1 VGQLIE
7 QRFGIRLPVRTM
19 GLYLARWGFT
29 PQKPI
34 KKAYEQSPAAV
45 QKWLDEEYP
54 VIAACANVRG
64 AAFRRMFTKRQCK
77 RPERG

>member
-1 VGQLIE
+1 M
-7 QRFGIRLPVRTM
+7 PVRTM

-34 KKAYEQSPAAV
+34 KKAYERSPAAV
-45 QKWLDEEYP
+45 QKWLNEEYP
-54 VIAACANVRG
+54 AIAACAKVRG
-64 AAFRRMFTKRQCK
+64 AACRRMFTKRQCK